1 MKALYFFLVHKHK
14 KIIVTTIVIVTLVG
28 FVLQGK
34 LGVLD
39 FKLFLTT
46 LLTTYYCIYTWC
58 NGLLAETLPI
68 NESSSESE
76 VISRWIMIF
85 TSTLL
90 HLYMLIVPILEK

>member
-1 MKALYFFLVHKHK
+1 M
-14 KIIVTTIVIVTLVG
+14 IVTLMG

-39 FKLFLTT
+39 FKLFLTI

-68 NESSSESE
+68 NELSSESE

-90 HLYMLIVPILEK
+90 HLYMLIAPILEK